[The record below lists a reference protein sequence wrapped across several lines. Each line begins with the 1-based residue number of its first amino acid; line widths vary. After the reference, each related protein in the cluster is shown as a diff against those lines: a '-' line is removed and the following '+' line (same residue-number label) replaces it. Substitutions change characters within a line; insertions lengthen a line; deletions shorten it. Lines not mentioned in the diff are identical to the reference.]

1 MSHLWGGIST
11 KGYACV
17 GLPAAVS
24 SPNKK
29 KYQGSQ
35 KFSPS
40 VRRVTRLTS
49 PRVKGVNT
57 SKKYQFRLR
66 YLCGPRGIC
75 SSKSMCSP
83 CTRLAICTKI
93 LREVGC
99 LEVINRV
106 LSFVERSLSRFAFR
120 LNSRCNL
127 VFLRER
133 DQNGGAWQT
142 AQLPFALS
150 LALPGGCLFK
160 L

>member
-1 MSHLWGGIST
+1 MIGTQPTHVPLVGGIST

-17 GLPAAVS
+17 GSPTAVS

-35 KFSPS
+35 KSSPS

-57 SKKYQFRLR
+57 SKKYQFRLG

-93 LREVGC
+93 L
-99 LEVINRV
+99 
-106 LSFVERSLSRFAFR
+106 SFVS
-120 LNSRCNL
+120 
-127 VFLRER
+127 
-133 DQNGGAWQT
+133 
-142 AQLPFALS
+142 P
-150 LALPGGCLFK
+150 
-160 L
+160 